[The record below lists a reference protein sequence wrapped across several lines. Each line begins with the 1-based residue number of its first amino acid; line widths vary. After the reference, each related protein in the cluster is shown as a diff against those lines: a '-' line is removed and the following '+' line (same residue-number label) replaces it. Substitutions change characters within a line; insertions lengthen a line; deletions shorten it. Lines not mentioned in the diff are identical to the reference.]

1 MNIKKFLTLIILLT
15 SATLFAQV
23 DRSKMP
29 EPGPAPEIKIA
40 DAETFTLDN
49 GLKVF
54 VVENHK
60 LPEVSF
66 SIMFDYPPVPEKE
79 YAGLSNITGSL
90 LGTATKT
97 MTKDQI
103 DESIDFI
110 GATLST
116 SAKGVYGNA
125 LKKNI
130 DVLAKIMGD
139 IVTNPKFEKSELD
152 KIKKRTISSLKA
164 GEKEPSTIA
173 ENVKN
178 VLDFGKDSP
187 YGEIETEKTVK
198 NITLDKCVEF
208 YDNYMRPNVSYLAI
222 VGDITLDEAKNL
234 ADKYFANWK
243 KGTVPAV
250 KFKSKRPPL
259 IRKVAMVDRPSA
271 VQSVI
276 HITYPVK
283 LKPGDK
289 LGFAAKVA
297 NAILGGAFVSRL
309 NMDLREK
316 HAYTYG
322 AHSTLDDDIYMG
334 MFDATCEARNA
345 VTDSA
350 VTQFL
355 YEMKKMRSEKVTEDE
370 LTTVKKFMIG
380 QFARSLE
387 NPSTIA
393 RFAINVER
401 YNLPK
406 DYYKNYLKNLDA
418 VTVDDVYKASRKY
431 IKPDKAYVLV
441 VGNNSEVGQKLKKFS
456 LSGKVDY
463 YDTYGNKV
471 DPDAEKLPADITV
484 EQVIDKYVKAIGGK
498 KKINGIKDETVMME
512 GNIQGMNIKITV
524 VRKFPNK
531 YYFNLDLGAMQQTQ
545 KFDGKNAVVSGMG
558 QNKKLEGEQLEALKE
573 ESEMYPLLRYK
584 ELGVKPEL
592 IGLGKV
598 NDKSAYKVKLTF
610 PNGNS
615 SVIYIDSKTGLKLR
629 EASSRKTPQGEFAT
643 TVDFS
648 DYKDWDGIKYP
659 GKIVQTVG
667 PQTIDMT
674 VKEVKINSGVKD
686 DFFKVD

>member
-1 MNIKKFLTLIILLT
+1 MNNKKLITLFVLLT
-15 SATLFAQV
+15 SAILFAQV

-66 SIMFDYPPVPEKE
+66 SVIFNYPPVAEKE
-79 YAGLSNITGSL
+79 MAGLSSITGSL
-90 LGTATKT
+90 LGTATTT

-110 GATLST
+110 GASLST
-116 SAKGVYGNA
+116 SAEGIYGNT
-125 LKKNI
+125 LKKNV
-130 DVLAKIMGD
+130 DTFAKIMGD
-139 IVTNPKFEKSELD
+139 VVSNAKFNKSELE

-164 GEKEPSTIA
+164 GEKDPSTIA

-187 YGEIETEKTVK
+187 YGEIETEKTVN
-198 NITLDKCVEF
+198 NITLAKCIDF
-208 YDNYMRPNVSYLAI
+208 YKTFMRPNDSYMAI
-222 VGDITLDEAKNL
+222 VGDINVDEARELVK
-234 ADKYFANWK
+234 KYFSDWQ

-259 IRKVAMVDRPSA
+259 IRKIAMVDRPSA

-276 HITYPVK
+276 HVTYPVK
-283 LKPGDK
+283 LMPGDK

-309 NMDLREK
+309 NLNLREK

-322 AHSTLDDDIYMG
+322 AHSSLNEDKYMG
-334 MFDATCEARNA
+334 LFDATCEARNE

-350 VTQFL
+350 VTQFIA
-355 YEMKKMRSEKVTEDE
+355 EMKKMRSEKVTEDE
-370 LTTVKKFMIG
+370 LNTVKKFMIG

-393 RFAINVER
+393 RFAINIER

-406 DYYKNYLKNLDA
+406 DYYKNYLKNLSA
-418 VTVDDVYKASRKY
+418 VTVDDVFKAAKKY
-431 IKPDKAYVLV
+431 IKPNKAYVLV
-441 VGNNSEVGQKLKKFS
+441 VGNRHDVGDKLKKFS
-456 LSGKVDY
+456 LSGKIDY
-463 YDTYGNKV
+463 FDSYGNKV
-471 DPDAEKLPADITV
+471 DPDASKLPSNVTLQ
-484 EQVIDKYVKAIGGK
+484 QVIDKYINSIGGRE
-498 KKINGIKDETVMME
+498 KIKDIKDETVMMN
-512 GNIQGMNIKITV
+512 GNIQGMNIKINI

-545 KFDGKNAVVSGMG
+545 KFDGTNAVVSGMG
-558 QNKKLEGEQLEALKE
+558 QNKKLEGEQLKALKE
-573 ESEMYPLLRYK
+573 ESEMYPLLRYDK
-584 ELGVKPEL
+584 LGIKPEL
-592 IGLGKV
+592 IGMGKV
-598 NDKSAYKVKLTF
+598 NDKSAYKLKLTY
-610 PNGNS
+610 PSGNS
-615 SVIYIDSKTGLKLR
+615 TIVYFDADTGLKLR
-629 EASSRKTPQGEFAT
+629 EESSRKTPQGVFST
-643 TVDFS
+643 SMDYS
-648 DYKDWDGIKYP
+648 DYKEWDGIKYP

-674 VKEVKINSGVKD
+674 VKEVKINTDVKD